1 MTAELHTVVLPG
13 AMLAHGF
20 WLYVWKAETARG
32 PLLYVGRTGD
42 GSSPFATPPYQR
54 MGQHLSNQEKQN
66 ALRRHLKLREIEAEH
81 CKSFQMT
88 CFGPLF
94 EQQANMDAHR
104 GPRDI
109 VAALEKKLAD
119 MLRAAGYDVL
129 NTVSCR
135 IPVNDELWTKVKNAF
150 ASGYPRLLE
159 T

>member
-1 MTAELHTVVLPG
+1 
-13 AMLAHGF
+13 
-20 WLYVWKAETARG
+20 
-32 PLLYVGRTGD
+32 
-42 GSSPFATPPYQR
+42 

-81 CKSFQMT
+81 CESFQMT

-109 VAALEKKLAD
+109 VAALELAD

-150 ASGYPRLLE
+150 ASEYPRLLE
-159 T
+159 I